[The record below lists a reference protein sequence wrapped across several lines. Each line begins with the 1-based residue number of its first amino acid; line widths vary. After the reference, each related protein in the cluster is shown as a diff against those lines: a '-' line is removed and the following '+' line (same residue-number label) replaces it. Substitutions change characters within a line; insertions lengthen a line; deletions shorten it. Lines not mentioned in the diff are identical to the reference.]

1 MLTVYI
7 GYDKREP
14 IAYEVLEYT
23 IQKYASTPINIHP
36 LKLKTLT
43 NKQLITRPITT
54 KDGVMVDLISK
65 MPQSTEFAITRFLT
79 PIIHQ
84 SGWAIFMDC
93 DMILMDDINKI
104 IPLLDDSK
112 AVMVVKHDYVCN
124 ESSKMDHQPQT
135 QYHKKNWSS
144 FIAFNC
150 DHPSNSKLTLTEINN
165 QRGLWLHQFGW
176 LHDDEIGELSPQ
188 WNWLVNVTD
197 KPDDCI
203 VAHFT
208 LGGPW
213 FENWQEQPYDW
224 MWLDQLEYYQILKNR

>member
-7 GYDKREP
+7 GYDQREP
-14 IAYEVLEYT
+14 IAYDVLEYT
-23 IQKYASTPINIHP
+23 INKYATLPVNIQP
-36 LKLKTLT
+36 LKL
-43 NKQLITRPITT
+43 NKLAQNNMMTRPI
-54 KDGVMVDLISK
+54 KRQDGVMIDVISR

-79 PIIHQ
+79 PILQQ

-112 AVMVVKHDYVCN
+112 AVMVVKHNYNCQ
-124 ESSKMDHQPQT
+124 ETTKMDQQPQT
-135 QYHKKNWSS
+135 QYSKKNWSS

-150 DHPSNSKLTLTEINN
+150 DHPSNNKLTVTEVNA

-176 LHDDEIGELSPQ
+176 LQEDEIGELSSQ

-213 FENWQEQPYDW
+213 FDNWQEQPYDQL
-224 MWLDQLEYYQILKNR
+224 WLDQLKDYQLL